1 MQTSIEM
8 SNPTLLTKIFLS
20 QGLAELKKFISFRI
34 SEVSGEVSHYSELDQ
49 VSEEIDEMLSDPL
62 ETIQDRVGYVED
74 IEYNDPSNSNLQE
87 ALVELS
93 QDKELWDSVNKSLKR
108 VVLNSSEY
116 KVLVEKFNEAYSN
129 F

>member
-20 QGLAELKKFISFRI
+20 QGLVELKKFISFRI
-34 SEVSGEVSHYSELDQ
+34 SEVSGEIPHYSYLDEI
-49 VSEEIDEMLSDPL
+49 SEEIDEMLSDPL
-62 ETIQDRVGYVED
+62 DTIQDRVGYVED
-74 IEYNDPSNSNLQE
+74 IEYNDPRNTNLQE

-93 QDKELWDSVNKSLKR
+93 QDQEVWDSVNKSLQRAVK
-108 VVLNSSEY
+108 NSSEY
-116 KVLVEKFNEAYSN
+116 KVLIDNFNEAYSR